1 MNEQIDK
8 KIISSGKRVND
19 QFINQNRSLEL
30 SELHVIAATA
40 APGPPKEERT
50 ENKGKGEKN
59 ERRRWT
65 GIAAGCCCLA
75 VLGGNAGWSFYK
87 WSLVVVPRSR

>member
-1 MNEQIDK
+1 MLA
-8 KIISSGKRVND
+8 
-19 QFINQNRSLEL
+19 SLEL
-30 SELHVIAATA
+30 SELQVIAATA

-75 VLGGNAGWSFYK
+75 VLGGNAGWSCYK
-87 WSLVVVPRSR
+87 WSLVVVPRSRQQNGEKEGEGKEKVGQRAGAKR